1 MQQTVAELQ
10 DQQANNQSSSSSNTG
25 STESFTGST
34 ESGTVIINNYYTIS
48 STGSTESGFTN
59 HSGYLEWT
67 HSETILAELLGNIG
81 STGST
86 NSGNIITPRDAILYI
101 SRLFTNMT
109 DVVHNFVA
117 LEITAVH
124 GYFNEIWTDK
134 VNTKELCIKKSDGT
148 NICLNGDQ
156 LESILGTTT
165 SSPQLSSAPDT
176 TEYTDTS
183 SGTIE
188 NNITTDT
195 GSVSFNTGSV

>member
-81 STGST
+81 STGSIDGST
-86 NSGNIITPRDAILYI
+86 LSGNIITPRDAILYI
-101 SRLFTNMT
+101 SELFTNMT

-124 GYFNEIWTDK
+124 GYFNEIWTHQIHTD
-134 VNTKELCIKKSDGT
+134 ELCI
-148 NICLNGDQ
+148 
-156 LESILGTTT
+156 
-165 SSPQLSSAPDT
+165 
-176 TEYTDTS
+176 
-183 SGTIE
+183 
-188 NNITTDT
+188 
-195 GSVSFNTGSV
+195 